1 MNNAK
6 LEKLTY
12 RSCSYASCCIN
23 KDWWSLLI
31 PTICM
36 HTAVWQIRFDWYGF
50 VDQYR
55 KRHIRYLKY
64 LNSKNEIGLLW
75 FYQTPNLN
83 QMCWKIGIGLGS
95 WFSGQE
101 CLLDWHG
108 DLSIEAKHLCEK
120 LQCLTMCTWVPV
132 WEVCSVV
139 GENWRDR
146 TWWPSTG
153 DK

>member
-1 MNNAK
+1 MKSTNSNYIHAHSSVDKLDSIGMVLLTNN
-6 LEKLTY
+6 
-12 RSCSYASCCIN
+12 
-23 KDWWSLLI
+23 
-31 PTICM
+31 
-36 HTAVWQIRFDWYGF
+36 
-50 VDQYR
+50 R

-75 FYQTPNLN
+75 FYRTPNLN
-83 QMCWKIGIGLGS
+83 QICWKIGIGLGR

-101 CLLDWHG
+101 CLQDWHG